1 MSRIRR
7 LAGPDPLAR
16 AVSVALICAVGAATS
31 CGIGTDEGPRDL
43 AASSATS
50 TSTTE
55 VTGAGDK
62 TAQAVLY
69 FVQGEKLV
77 PIRRAVQAR
86 TDQGVL
92 DSLLQSPTAEEG
104 PQLSSSIPSGT
115 RLLRLSQGGTL
126 LSVDLSKE
134 FNDVVGPRRQQAVGQ
149 IVLSETELE
158 GVEELAFSI
167 DGKPFKVTTSR
178 GDVDVV
184 SACDYASML
193 ADPSAEDVEL
203 TTGQITLLELTKD
216 GLEKCP

>member
-1 MSRIRR
+1 MSTVRG
-7 LAGPDPLAR
+7 LAL
-16 AVSVALICAVGAATS
+16 VLTCTVAIATA
-31 CGIGTDEGPRDL
+31 CGIGTDDNPRDL
-43 AASSATS
+43 AASTSTS

-55 VTGAGDK
+55 VTGTGGK

-77 PIRRAVQAR
+77 PVRRAVQAR
-86 TDQGVL
+86 TDQAVL
-92 DSLLQSPTAEEG
+92 DSLLQSPTPDEG

-115 RLLRLSQGGTL
+115 KLVRLSQDGPL
-126 LSVDLSKE
+126 LSVDLSEE

-216 GLEKCP
+216 RLENCP